1 MSTSV
6 VDDKIISWAQY
17 LHWADLNFDR
27 YLFSNDDEK
36 PSVKIALACHWF
48 ASEYVVIEGWLKLKN
63 DSQEIKE
70 FLFGNEDVID
80 LLRRARNAVY
90 HFQDNPLD
98 KRLEEFITD
107 GSRVLWLAQLH
118 KKFVEYLIEYPTLV
132 WPFKDHGRDEFASN
146 FYELIG
152 WVPCAIKNI

>member
-1 MSTSV
+1 MSTSIA
-6 VDDKIISWAQY
+6 DDKIISWAQY

-27 YLFSNDDEK
+27 YLLNDDDEE

-48 ASEYVVIEGWLKLKN
+48 ASEYVVIEGWLKLKK
-63 DSQEIKE
+63 DSQEIEK
-70 FLFGNEDVID
+70 LLHGNEDSID
-80 LLRRARNAVY
+80 LLRRARNVVY

-118 KKFVEYLIEYPTLV
+118 KKFIEYLIEYPTLV
-132 WPFKDHGRDEFASN
+132 WPFKDHRRDEFVSN

-152 WVPCAIKNI
+152 WTPCTIKNV